1 MNERDIEIFNKLK
14 IIGQNNKGIRCTALL
29 DFKGGNN
36 KINFGRIEKNDYK
49 IQVFI
54 RYDFDVYEKIK
65 TEICSLMNEYDTVLS
80 EELDCG
86 SNSFGTHKE
95 LIFIDKEKNDMIMKQ
110 QEEEKRQQ
118 GKTNIYFGDNI
129 KTGNINTGNAEQ
141 IDNSTTNNT
150 SADDPK
156 WFQKTIVKE
165 AIAFV
170 FGVGATLLA
179 QWIMRL
185 LGWIS

>member
-1 MNERDIEIFNKLK
+1 MNERDTGIFNKLK
-14 IIGQNNKGIRCTALL
+14 TIGSNNKNISVTAILG
-29 DFKGGNN
+29 FKGGNN

-54 RYDFDVYEKIK
+54 SYDFDVYEKIR
-65 TEICSLMNEYDTVLS
+65 TEICALMAEYNTVLS

-86 SNSFGTHKE
+86 SNSFGVHKE
-95 LIFIDKEKNDMIMKQ
+95 LIFMDKEKHNSIMKQ
-110 QEEEKRQQ
+110 EEEERMQQ
-118 GKTNIYFGDNI
+118 GKTVYNIDNNTI
-129 KTGNINTGNAEQ
+129 TGNFNTGNAER
-141 IDNSTTNNT
+141 IDNSTTNNSQT
-150 SADDPK
+150 EDSK

-170 FGVGATLLA
+170 FGVGATLFA

-185 LGWIS
+185 LGWI